1 MNRIFS
7 YFKNLPTK
15 EATKF
20 LIIFYT
26 VGIAGFLV
34 PQTRQ
39 LFVLLIPVSLL
50 VNLFMLFLFHRTFNL
65 KHFFFFLGIVVFT
78 FLIEAVGVNTGI
90 LFGEYQ
96 YGNSLS
102 VKLFGTPLLIGFN
115 WLMLVYGVVQL
126 LRMNLFLRKYI
137 IVTGALVMT
146 AYDFL
151 MEPVAIKT
159 DMWSWIEGTIPLR
172 NYVAWF
178 IVSAI
183 VISVFELFS
192 LRTDN
197 KIAGRIFILQGIFF
211 AVLNLLLK

>member
-1 MNRIFS
+1 MNRIFK
-7 YFKNLPTK
+7 YFKELQAK

-50 VNLFMLFLFHRTFNL
+50 VNLFMLFLFHSTFNL
-65 KHFFFFLGIVVFT
+65 KHLFFFLGIVVFT
-78 FLIEAVGVNTGI
+78 FSVEAVGVNTGW
-90 LFGEYQ
+90 LFGEYI

-102 VKLFGTPLLIGFN
+102 VKLFDTPLIIGFN

-126 LRMNLFLRKYI
+126 MRGNQFLRKYM
-137 IVTGALVMT
+137 IVAGAVVMT

-159 DMWSWIEGTIPLR
+159 DMWSWIDGVIPMQ

-178 IVSAI
+178 LVSAI
-183 VISVFELFS
+183 VIAVFELFA

-197 KIAGRIFILQGIFF
+197 KIAGRIFILQFIFF
-211 AVLNLLLK
+211 TLLNLFLP

>member
-1 MNRIFS
+1 MNRIFK
-7 YFKNLPTK
+7 YFKELQAK

-39 LFVLLIPVSLL
+39 LFMLLIPVSLL
-50 VNLFMLFLFHRTFNL
+50 VNLFMLFLFHSTFNL
-65 KHFFFFLGIVVFT
+65 KHLFFFLGIVVFT
-78 FLIEAVGVNTGI
+78 FLVEALGVNTGV

-102 VKLFGTPLLIGFN
+102 VKLFDTPLIIGFN
-115 WLMLVYGVVQL
+115 WLMLVYVVVQL
-126 LRMNLFLRKYI
+126 MRGNQFLRKYM
-137 IVTGALVMT
+137 IVAGAVVMT

-159 DMWSWIEGTIPLR
+159 DMWSWIDGVIPMQ

-178 IVSAI
+178 LVSAI
-183 VISVFELFS
+183 VIAVFELFA

-197 KIAGRIFILQGIFF
+197 KIAGRIFILQFIFF
-211 AVLNLLLK
+211 TLLNLFLP